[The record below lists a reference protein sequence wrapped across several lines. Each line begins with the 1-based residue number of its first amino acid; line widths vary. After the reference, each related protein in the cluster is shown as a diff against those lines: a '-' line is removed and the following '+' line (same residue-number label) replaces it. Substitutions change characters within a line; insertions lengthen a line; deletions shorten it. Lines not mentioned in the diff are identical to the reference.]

1 MADPLTRVLLFR
13 HAETS
18 DPTVFHGAE
27 SDIGLGSR
35 GERQAQRLAVY
46 LASRRPEV
54 LVCSAMR
61 RARDTAAPVAL
72 ACGLTPEIEPE
83 LHERRLGGLSGLP
96 SGDRN
101 GPWMQTVQR
110 WMQGD
115 TAFSLLGAESFDE
128 VRDRVV
134 GAWDR
139 VTQRHAGKTIAIIA
153 HGAVI
158 KVLLLSLVATYSPAD
173 WMRLGPIQNVTLH
186 ELVPAADLAE
196 GGWSLERFN
205 EKVISE
211 GQSSPD
217 F

>member
-1 MADPLTRVLLFR
+1 MTDHPTRVLLFR

-27 SDIGLGSR
+27 SDIGLGLR
-35 GERQAQRLAVY
+35 GERQAERLAVY
-46 LASRRPEV
+46 LATRKPDV

-61 RARDTAAPVAL
+61 RARDTAAPVAV

-96 SGDRN
+96 SGDRS

-128 VRDRVV
+128 VRERVV
-134 GAWDR
+134 GAWNR

-158 KVLLLSLVATYSPAD
+158 KVLLLSIVPTHSPAD
-173 WMRLGPIQNVTLH
+173 WMRLGPIHNVTLH
-186 ELVPAADLAE
+186 ELVPAADFPE
-196 GGWSLERFN
+196 GGWLLQRFN
-205 EKVISE
+205 ERVIAE